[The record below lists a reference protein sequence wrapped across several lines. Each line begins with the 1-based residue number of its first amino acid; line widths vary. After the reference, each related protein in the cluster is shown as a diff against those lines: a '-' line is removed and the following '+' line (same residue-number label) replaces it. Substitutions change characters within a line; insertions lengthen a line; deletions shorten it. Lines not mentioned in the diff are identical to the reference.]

1 MKLKSIGALLLS
13 GVMMFAACDKYDDTA
28 LTGRVDDLEGRVTE
42 LEKLVADLNTTVS
55 GLSTIVS
62 AMENEDRIQSIVPLK
77 EGETVIGYEI
87 TFSKSGKIQILNGKA
102 PSLGVK
108 DEGGILYWTVNGEFL
123 LDSSSNK
130 IPATIAPEFRVEN
143 GELQYRINGGE
154 WQTMPG
160 SANIG
165 LIKEVQDGAESV
177 TFILSDGTEITI
189 PKVQSFALELDVEDI
204 EIGIM
209 PGQRMSIDYT
219 VISGDENTLVKAIS
233 EGGYTV
239 TVNASDATKGYLS
252 IETSAEDRRCKQ
264 IHVTTRALEANQQV
278 LDQLAASEQ
287 QLVSDMSGAEI
298 AQLKNLLD
306 KMILNLSA
314 SNSASQSTDQIH
326 RFADET
332 ERETE
337 DCGC

>member
-1 MKLKSIGALLLS
+1 MSQVGK
-13 GVMMFAACDKYDDTA
+13 
-28 LTGRVDDLEGRVTE
+28 DDLGFKIKTISKLLTQNITNSITSLDLTSSQARVLGYLCYRTKGQ
-42 LEKLVADLNTTVS
+42 EKVYP
-55 GLSTIVS
+55 
-62 AMENEDRIQSIVPLK
+62 R
-77 EGETVIGYEI
+77 
-87 TFSKSGKIQILNGKA
+87 
-102 PSLGVK
+102 
-108 DEGGILYWTVNGEFL
+108 
-123 LDSSSNK
+123 
-130 IPATIAPEFRVEN
+130 
-143 GELQYRINGGE
+143 
-154 WQTMPG
+154 
-160 SANIG
+160 
-165 LIKEVQDGAESV
+165 
-177 TFILSDGTEITI
+177 
-189 PKVQSFALELDVEDI
+189 DI
-204 EIGIM
+204 ERDFRFT
-209 PGQRMSIDYT
+209 QRL
-219 VISGDENTLVKAIS
+219 EA
-233 EGGYTV
+233 
-239 TVNASDATKGYLS
+239 KGYLS

>member
-1 MKLKSIGALLLS
+1 MSQVGK
-13 GVMMFAACDKYDDTA
+13 
-28 LTGRVDDLEGRVTE
+28 DDLGFKIKTISKLLTQNITNSITSLDLTSSQARVLGYLCYRTKRQ
-42 LEKLVADLNTTVS
+42 EKVYPRDIERDFRFTHPTVS
-55 GLSTIVS
+55 GL
-62 AMENEDRIQSIVPLK
+62 L
-77 EGETVIGYEI
+77 
-87 TFSKSGKIQILNGKA
+87 
-102 PSLGVK
+102 
-108 DEGGILYWTVNGEFL
+108 
-123 LDSSSNK
+123 
-130 IPATIAPEFRVEN
+130 
-143 GELQYRINGGE
+143 
-154 WQTMPG
+154 
-160 SANIG
+160 
-165 LIKEVQDGAESV
+165 
-177 TFILSDGTEITI
+177 
-189 PKVQSFALELDVEDI
+189 
-204 EIGIM
+204 
-209 PGQRMSIDYT
+209 
-219 VISGDENTLVKAIS
+219 
-233 EGGYTV
+233 
-239 TVNASDATKGYLS
+239 